1 MLSCEER
8 VGRGGMAAIAH
19 RSHRNL
25 PSHGSIEIA
34 RGEPVTWCGSIFTAQ
49 VAFPIKSRQQ
59 AAAAIALM
67 RQESHCTV
75 ADHNMSA
82 FRIKGK
88 KVEAEYDDDGEA
100 HGGQRIKGCLTK
112 LNAVGVAVMV
122 SRVYGGENIGKK
134 RFELIVERTATLLE
148 AIGHTPGVGVAHS
161 WGAGNSL
168 GGSSS
173 SEAVTSASASPSS
186 KKRKRP
192 TKDEEA
198 ALEEAQRRAQREAAA
213 LAAERR
219 MQLLGGAIKS
229 HK

>member
-1 MLSCEER
+1 
-8 VGRGGMAAIAH
+8 MAAIAH

-25 PSHGSIEIA
+25 PSHGSIESA

-148 AIGHTPGVGVAHS
+148 AIGHTPGVGIAHS

-192 TKDEEA
+192 TKEEEEA
-198 ALEEAQRRAQREAAA
+198 IKEAERRAQREAMA

-219 MQLLGGAIKS
+219 MQLLGGGS
-229 HK
+229 

>member
-1 MLSCEER
+1 MHA
-8 VGRGGMAAIAH
+8 VVMAAIAH

-25 PSHGSIEIA
+25 ASHASIEIA

>member
-1 MLSCEER
+1 
-8 VGRGGMAAIAH
+8 MAPIAH

-59 AAAAIALM
+59 EAAAIALM

-173 SEAVTSASASPSS
+173 DAATSAPAGSPSS

-219 MQLLGGAIKS
+219 MQLLGGGSRA
-229 HK
+229 

>member
-1 MLSCEER
+1 MLSCEAR
-8 VGRGGMAAIAH
+8 VGRGGMAAVAQ

-67 RQESHCTV
+67 RQETHCTV

-134 RFELIVERTATLLE
+134 RFELIMERTATLLE
-148 AIGHTPGVGVAHS
+148 AIGHSPGVGIAHS

-192 TKDEEA
+192 TKEEEA
-198 ALEEAQRRAQREAAA
+198 ALEEAERRAQREAMA

-219 MQLLGGAIKS
+219 MQLLGGGS
-229 HK
+229 

>member
-1 MLSCEER
+1 MKSALAR
-8 VGRGGMAAIAH
+8 APGGMAAIAH

-25 PSHGSIEIA
+25 PSHASIEIA

-148 AIGHTPGVGVAHS
+148 AIGHTPGVGIAHS

-219 MQLLGGAIKS
+219 MQLLGGGSRA
-229 HK
+229 

>member
-1 MLSCEER
+1 
-8 VGRGGMAAIAH
+8 
-19 RSHRNL
+19 
-25 PSHGSIEIA
+25 
-34 RGEPVTWCGSIFTAQ
+34 
-49 VAFPIKSRQQ
+49 
-59 AAAAIALM
+59 
-67 RQESHCTV
+67 
-75 ADHNMSA
+75 MSA

-198 ALEEAQRRAQREAAA
+198 ALEDAQRRAQREAAA

-219 MQLLGGAIKS
+219 MQLLGGGP
-229 HK
+229 

>member
-1 MLSCEER
+1 
-8 VGRGGMAAIAH
+8 MAAIAH

-148 AIGHTPGVGVAHS
+148 AIGHTPGVGIAHS

-173 SEAVTSASASPSS
+173 SDAATPACASSSPG

-198 ALEEAQRRAQREAAA
+198 ALEAAQRRAQREAAA

-219 MQLLGGAIKS
+219 MQLLGGGP
-229 HK
+229 

>member
-1 MLSCEER
+1 MKSEVAAVCS
-8 VGRGGMAAIAH
+8 GGMAAIAH

-219 MQLLGGAIKS
+219 MQLLGGGP
-229 HK
+229 

>member
-1 MLSCEER
+1 
-8 VGRGGMAAIAH
+8 MAAIAH

-148 AIGHTPGVGVAHS
+148 AIGHTPGVGIAHS

-168 GGSSS
+168 GGSS

-192 TKDEEA
+192 TKEEEEA
-198 ALEEAQRRAQREAAA
+198 IKEAERRAQREAMA

-219 MQLLGGAIKS
+219 MQLLGGGS
-229 HK
+229 

>member
-1 MLSCEER
+1 
-8 VGRGGMAAIAH
+8 MAAIAH

-173 SEAVTSASASPSS
+173 SVAATSASASPSS

-198 ALEEAQRRAQREAAA
+198 ALEAAQRRAQREAAA

-219 MQLLGGAIKS
+219 MQRWAA
-229 HK
+229 

>member
-219 MQLLGGAIKS
+219 MQLPGGGP
-229 HK
+229 

>member
-1 MLSCEER
+1 
-8 VGRGGMAAIAH
+8 MAAIAH

-148 AIGHTPGVGVAHS
+148 AIGHTPGVGIAHS

-168 GGSSS
+168 GGSS

-219 MQLLGGAIKS
+219 MQLLGGGP
-229 HK
+229 

>member
-1 MLSCEER
+1 M
-8 VGRGGMAAIAH
+8 
-19 RSHRNL
+19 
-25 PSHGSIEIA
+25 
-34 RGEPVTWCGSIFTAQ
+34 TWCGSIFTAQ

-173 SEAVTSASASPSS
+173 DAATSAPAGSPSS

-192 TKDEEA
+192 TKEEEEA
-198 ALEEAQRRAQREAAA
+198 LKEAERRAQREAMA

-219 MQLLGGAIKS
+219 MQLLGGGS
-229 HK
+229 

>member
-1 MLSCEER
+1 
-8 VGRGGMAAIAH
+8 MAAIAH

-49 VAFPIKSRQQ
+49 VAFPIKSKQQ

-148 AIGHTPGVGVAHS
+148 AIGHTPGVGIAHS

-173 SEAVTSASASPSS
+173 SDAATPACASSSPG

-198 ALEEAQRRAQREAAA
+198 ALEAAQRRAQREAAA

-219 MQLLGGAIKS
+219 MQLLGGGP
-229 HK
+229 

>member
-1 MLSCEER
+1 
-8 VGRGGMAAIAH
+8 MAAIAH

-67 RQESHCTV
+67 RQESHCAV

-82 FRIKGK
+82 YRIKGK

-148 AIGHTPGVGVAHS
+148 AIGHTPGVGIAHS

-192 TKDEEA
+192 TKEE
-198 ALEEAQRRAQREAAA
+198 EEAQRRAQREAAA

-219 MQLLGGAIKS
+219 MQLLGGGP
-229 HK
+229 

>member
-1 MLSCEER
+1 
-8 VGRGGMAAIAH
+8 MAAIAH

-148 AIGHTPGVGVAHS
+148 AIGHTPGVGIAHS

-173 SEAVTSASASPSS
+173 SVVATSAPAGSPTSSS

-192 TKDEEA
+192 TKEEEA

-219 MQLLGGAIKS
+219 MQLLGGGP
-229 HK
+229 